1 MVINKVS
8 NNMKS
13 IRESKGMTQDELANL
28 LSMSRSWIE
37 KVENGKVEPSL
48 KLALRISNV
57 LNVSIEE
64 IFFLN

>member
-1 MVINKVS
+1 
-8 NNMKS
+8 MKS